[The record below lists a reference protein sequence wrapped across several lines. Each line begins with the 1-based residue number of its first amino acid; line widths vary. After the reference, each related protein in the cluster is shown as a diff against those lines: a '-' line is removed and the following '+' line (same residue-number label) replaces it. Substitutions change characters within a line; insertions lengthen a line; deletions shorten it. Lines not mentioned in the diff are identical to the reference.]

1 MELMDSDSDHH
12 YSQTQL
18 CWIWWVFKSRFI
30 EQLTSDEILLL
41 KIWIKR
47 TLPLSFAKLL
57 RFKIP
62 KLFESPLIF
71 FAEASTVTF
80 ILILPLASALPAPVL
95 LSPMMALPYMR
106 PTVPLSKSKGPK
118 LELSTVNS
126 AIKVRLSEGEEEL
139 ALVMEN
145 LGIETEERRME
156 GELRRR
162 TMRAKIRTATLR
174 KTKAEKM

>member
-1 MELMDSDSDHH
+1 M
-12 YSQTQL
+12 
-18 CWIWWVFKSRFI
+18 
-30 EQLTSDEILLL
+30 
-41 KIWIKR
+41 
-47 TLPLSFAKLL
+47 
-57 RFKIP
+57 
-62 KLFESPLIF
+62 
-71 FAEASTVTF
+71 
-80 ILILPLASALPAPVL
+80 
-95 LSPMMALPYMR
+95 
-106 PTVPLSKSKGPK
+106 PLSKSKGPK